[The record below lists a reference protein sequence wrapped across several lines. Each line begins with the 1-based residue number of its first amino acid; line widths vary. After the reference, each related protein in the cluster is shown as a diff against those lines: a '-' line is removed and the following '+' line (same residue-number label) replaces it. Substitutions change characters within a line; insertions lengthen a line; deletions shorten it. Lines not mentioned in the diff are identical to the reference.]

1 MSILEESWGRST
13 KTASHPAT
21 TFRHSGR
28 LSCCDVHGLR
38 MSPVNPDDEPRWEE
52 ELAQPSFAFVLMQAG
67 VFHPP
72 RFRLTST
79 RARRFLHHFDRAT
92 ALQLRGS
99 SSCVD
104 RFRSRAVMRCK
115 GSNRNKTDGAMGF
128 HRARAACDWLV
139 FHRYYGVYYGN
150 TLKRIFLVQFLS
162 VTIKKTER

>member
-99 SSCVD
+99 SCVD